1 MNSKKAKQLRKAAR
15 KEATEFEQIKTQ
27 VVYQDKSRSKQR
39 LGTISYNENTVK
51 RIYRDKKNAI

>member
-15 KEATEFEQIKTQ
+15 EEATEFEQIKTQ